1 MKRVNT
7 KPDKKTKTKDPVE
20 IVANTNYLNLAI
32 FIQVLKLDFG
42 FGEKRLK
49 RAMESYLALM
59 QEVADKRTTVNGA
72 IRNAKAITGIDSR
85 AFIDYVLNNQY
96 DAWRRELG
104 VK

>member
-1 MKRVNT
+1 
-7 KPDKKTKTKDPVE
+7 
-20 IVANTNYLNLAI
+20 
-32 FIQVLKLDFG
+32 
-42 FGEKRLK
+42 
-49 RAMESYLALM
+49 M